1 MPTKAKI
8 NQQIR
13 QHLRAVVIDGEKPI
27 QAAEQCQDFE
37 LVDIEAAEGQPA
49 KLPGFKM
56 TAYTGR
62 KLPVGGWAHPVVV
75 DLSGMKLRAKSLPV
89 LIEHTKPL
97 GHTSEVK
104 INAGSITVSGV
115 QSIGSGEANEVI
127 AGGKN
132 GFPWQ
137 VSIGAGVLKASF
149 VDAGETVEVN
159 GRKHTGP
166 LYVARQ
172 SVLKEVSFV
181 AMGADSQTSASV
193 EARHFDKERSV
204 NPKFKAW
211 LEARHLNPETLEAG
225 ALTALE
231 ADWKALE
238 ASEAEGEADIK
249 ATDKKPIGDDGASLA
264 EVLASDRKAKA
275 DDVLRIAEVNRIASG
290 HADIAAKAIVEG
302 WTPEKTELAVIKAS
316 APKVPHSRFDDGS
329 EMGDSVIEAA
339 FAKTVGVPDRDKLFD
354 EKTLE
359 AADKKFR
366 GGISICELVNHFA
379 SRNGCSERMRDD
391 VGIERNLR
399 AAFSTTEISSI
410 LSNVGNKMNM
420 AAFNAVEQ
428 NWRPICRIGSANNFK
443 TQTKVS
449 LQGDM
454 TFKKIGPSGKV
465 ESGDLGNQVYT
476 NKVDAYGRLMVMTRE
491 EMRNDDAGALADVW
505 RKLGRGGALALNT
518 SVWGCLS
525 SSVTFSN
532 TAVTTKGSAFNSNLS
547 ASTALTV
554 AGVSTALGKFDG
566 QVDPDGNP
574 LGSEARFLVVAAVDK
589 ATAWAL
595 VNSTTVNNGTTSA
608 TPQLNPHAGKL
619 EMVYSRYLTTSGT
632 WYLLA
637 DPNDIAVVEVL
648 FLDGQETPLIQS
660 FDTSPDML
668 GVVYR
673 GTYDFGVAAVEK
685 RGAVKATA

>member
-1 MPTKAKI
+1 MLLT
-8 NQQIR
+8 
-13 QHLRAVVIDGEKPI
+13 GEKPLKAAEYAGSEKQL
-27 QAAEQCQDFE
+27 QAAERCEDFE
-37 LVDIEAAEGQPA
+37 IVDLQAAEGDSP

-56 TAYTGR
+56 TAYTGG

-75 DLSGMKLRAKSLPV
+75 DLAGMKIRAKSIPV
-89 LIEHTKPL
+89 LIEHSTPL

-104 INAGSITVSGV
+104 INSGSITVAGV
-115 QSIGSGEANEVI
+115 QSMGSVAANEVI
-127 AGGKN
+127 AAGKN

-137 VSIGAGVLKASF
+137 VSIGAGVMKASF
-149 VDAGETVEVN
+149 FDAGESVEVN

-181 AMGADSQTSASV
+181 SLGADSQTSASV
-193 EARHFDKERSV
+193 VAKHIVTKDRSV

-211 LEARHLNPETLEAG
+211 LEARHLNPETLEAS

-231 ADWKALE
+231 ADWKSLE

-249 ATDKKPIGDDGASLA
+249 AEDKKPIGDDGASLE
-264 EVLASDRKAKA
+264 EVLASDRKVKA
-275 DDVLRIAEVNRIASG
+275 DDVRRIAVVNRIAG
-290 HADIAAKAIVEG
+290 NYADIAAKAIEEG
-302 WTPEKTELAVIKAS
+302 WSPEKTELAVLRAS
-316 APKVPHSRFDDGS
+316 VPKVKHSKQDDGS
-329 EMGDSVIEAA
+329 EIGEKVIEAA
-339 FAKTVGVPDRDKLFD
+339 FARTINLPGRDKLYD

-359 AADKKFR
+359 AADKQYR
-366 GGISICELVNHFA
+366 GGMSMCELVAHYA
-379 SRNGCSERMRDD
+379 ERNGCDERMRDD
-391 VGIERNLR
+391 TGIERNLK

-410 LSNVGNKMNM
+410 LSNVGNKFNM

-428 NWRPICRIGSANNFK
+428 NWRSICKIGSARDFK

-454 TFKKIGPSGKV
+454 TFKKIAPSGKV

-476 NKVDAYGRLMVMTRE
+476 NQVSSYGRLMVMTRE

-505 RKLGRGGALALNT
+505 KKLGRGGALALNT
-518 SVWGCLS
+518 SVWDCLKS
-525 SSVTFSN
+525 TVTFSN

-547 ASTALTV
+547 ASTALTI

-589 ATAWAL
+589 ATAWGICTNPTI
-595 VNSTTVNNGTTSA
+595 VSGNTTAAPG
-608 TPQLNPHAGKL
+608 QNPHAGKL

-632 WYLLA
+632 WFLLA

-648 FLDGQETPLIQS
+648 FLDGQETPLVQS
-660 FDTSPDML
+660 FETAPDML

-673 GTYDFGVAAVEK
+673 GIYDFGVAAVEK